1 MCIRDRG
8 FGASLWGSVFAN
20 NASERKAKPPDLEPP
35 DLKPPD
41 LGDEEGRSE
50 GDEEGGSEGKGGSEG
65 GLPMRPSVQKA
76 KQVAQQ
82 VAQAPASGS
91 AGSGPGLASASA
103 DSEAAAEAT
112 RVVVGSASAASWFDE
127 SADVAST
134 WDVASW
140 DSNPCLLYTSPSPRD
155 ATLSRMPSSP

>member
-1 MCIRDRG
+1 
-8 FGASLWGSVFAN
+8 
-20 NASERKAKPPDLEPP
+20 
-35 DLKPPD
+35 
-41 LGDEEGRSE
+41 
-50 GDEEGGSEGKGGSEG
+50 
-65 GLPMRPSVQKA
+65 MRPSVQKA

-140 DSNPCLLYTSPSPRD
+140 DSNPGPEGEEEEKNPPPEAR
-155 ATLSRMPSSP
+155 